1 MASYLI
7 ITNQM
12 NPLKTISPPILAL
25 LFSKDPIIMNTYTNY
40 NPNANSMSCYGSDY
54 DENLAYEEI
63 NITQEEIKVLEDL
76 SQGFANVSFP
86 FK

>member
-1 MASYLI
+1 MKAV
-7 ITNQM
+7 
-12 NPLKTISPPILAL
+12 KTISPAFLAL
-25 LFSKDPIIMNTYTNY
+25 LFSKDPIIMNTYTN
-40 NPNANSMSCYGSDY
+40 NNQPVNSMSCYGSDY

-63 NITQEEIKVLEDL
+63 NITSEEIKVLEDL

>member
-1 MASYLI
+1 MKA
-7 ITNQM
+7 
-12 NPLKTISPPILAL
+12 LKTISPPFLAL
-25 LFSKDPIIMNTYTNY
+25 LFSKDPIIMNTYTN
-40 NPNANSMSCYGSDY
+40 NNQLVNSMSWYGSDY

-63 NITQEEIKVLEDL
+63 NITREEIKVLEDL